1 MRLLL
6 NQPVTI
12 STTGVVMTVTVAL
25 TIAPTVIVLKTHAMG
40 SGSPVVQTVTVA
52 PTTVR
57 MVIAA
62 THALSSGSPV
72 VQTVTVAPTTVTTVI
87 VINTNVMGP
96 GSLVVQTVT
105 VAPSTVTKA
114 LVSKRRR
121 YHGCRSAD
129 QESY

>member
-1 MRLLL
+1 MVHSVWVESMRLLL

-72 VQTVTVAPTTVTTVI
+72 IQTVTVAPT
-87 VINTNVMGP
+87 
-96 GSLVVQTVT
+96 
-105 VAPSTVTKA
+105 TVTKA

-121 YHGCRSAD
+121 YHGCRSTD
-129 QESY
+129 QESYRSSELYTSS

>member
-6 NQPVTI
+6 NLPVTI

-25 TIAPTVIVLKTHAMG
+25 TIAPTVIVLKTNAMG
-40 SGSPVVQTVTVA
+40 TGSLVVQTVTVA

-57 MVIAA
+57 MVI
-62 THALSSGSPV
+62 
-72 VQTVTVAPTTVTTVI
+72 
-87 VINTNVMGP
+87 VINANAMGP

-105 VAPSTVTKA
+105 VAPTTVTKA

-121 YHGCRSAD
+121 YHGCRIQGKRNAVKPRPC
-129 QESY
+129 Q

>member
-6 NQPVTI
+6 NLPVTI

-40 SGSPVVQTVTVA
+40 TGSPVVQTVTVA

-62 THALSSGSPV
+62 TNAMGTGSPV
-72 VQTVTVAPTTVTTVI
+72 VQTVTVAPT
-87 VINTNVMGP
+87 
-96 GSLVVQTVT
+96 
-105 VAPSTVTKA
+105 TVTKA

-121 YHGCRSAD
+121 YHGCRIQGKRNAVKPRPC
-129 QESY
+129 Q